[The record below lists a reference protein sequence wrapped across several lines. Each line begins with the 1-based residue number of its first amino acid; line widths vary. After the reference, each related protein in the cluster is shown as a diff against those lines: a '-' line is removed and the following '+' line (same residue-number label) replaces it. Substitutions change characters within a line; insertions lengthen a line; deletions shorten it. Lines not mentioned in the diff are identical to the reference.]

1 MRKLIKKQIRP
12 ENSMFNKTDK
22 KIMIEK
28 ITADQYAAP
37 SCKVTVVRIQGI
49 LCESTG
55 NTEGYDTENGTW

>member
-1 MRKLIKKQIRP
+1 
-12 ENSMFNKTDK
+12 MFNKTDK